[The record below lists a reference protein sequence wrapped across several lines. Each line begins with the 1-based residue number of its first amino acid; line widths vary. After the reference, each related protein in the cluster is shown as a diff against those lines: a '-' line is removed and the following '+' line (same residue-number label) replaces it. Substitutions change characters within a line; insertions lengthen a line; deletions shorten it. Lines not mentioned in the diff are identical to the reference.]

1 MRDDVLISA
10 GDVLEV
16 QLTSETVLLQTAA
29 GRRPFEQ
36 GHITNRM
43 RLFVREL
50 SGPETRFDFEDT
62 DLGVRQTQ
70 RVAIVRAKFKAHPD
84 PINLMIF
91 NLSSGEMDTFEP
103 ALEALLGRT
112 PLFGPRWKAF
122 FAALLAAA
130 ATWLLSRFALNQS
143 AVGAGFIAAA
153 VTLAVY
159 PLTLW
164 GARTWDRVTEDMRYR
179 NARKRFIEEMW
190 ARVKAYAPRDE
201 TPPQTE

>member
-1 MRDDVLISA
+1 MRDDVLITA

-16 QLTSETVLLQTAA
+16 QLTSETVLLQTAG

-50 SGPETRFDFEDT
+50 DGAETRFDFEDT

-70 RVAIVRAKFKAHPD
+70 RVAIVRAVFKAYPE
-84 PINLMIF
+84 PINLLLF
-91 NLSSGEMDTFEP
+91 NLSSNEMDAFEP

-112 PLFGPRWKAF
+112 PLFGPRWKAVA
-122 FAALLAAA
+122 AALIAALIA
-130 ATWLLSRFALNQS
+130 WLLSRYQFGQS
-143 AVGAGFIAAA
+143 GMGAGFIAVPAA
-153 VTLAVY
+153 LTAF

-164 GARTWDRVTEDMRYR
+164 GARAWDRVTEDMRYR

-190 ARVKAYAPRDE
+190 ARVKAYAPRSE
-201 TPPQTE
+201 TPSPTP